1 MSCKFLI
8 DLLDLSRLLGSCSIF
23 YALWIA
29 GDRWGSGGGF
39 GSGYGSSSGGGPM
52 RGDSYGG
59 RGSGPYGGRMSLVCT
74 TMLPNDLHTLV
85 DEFIRDE

>member
-1 MSCKFLI
+1 MPFDFKSELQVSDRFFLTP
-8 DLLDLSRLLGSCSIF
+8 LSYCVRVVFC
-23 YALWIA
+23 YAFWVA

-59 RGSGPYGGRMSLVCT
+59 RGSGPYGGNILLVCLA
-74 TMLPNDLHTLV
+74 MIPND
-85 DEFIRDE
+85 FSG